1 MKNEVT
7 AYGILKALSESNS
20 YCNTHII
27 AVLANIDTTSENLMM
42 IRDELYDFAELGFV
56 EVIYDRLQ
64 DGSGS
69 VRFEIAGA

>member
-7 AYGILKALSESNS
+7 AYGILKSLKSAKAP
-20 YCNTHII
+20 TITRDI
-27 AVLANIDTTSENLMM
+27 AILANIDITSENLMM
-42 IRDELYDFAELGFV
+42 IRDELYDFAELGLV

-69 VRFEIAGA
+69 VRFEIAGI

>member
-1 MKNEVT
+1 
-7 AYGILKALSESNS
+7 
-20 YCNTHII
+20 
-27 AVLANIDTTSENLMM
+27 MM

-69 VRFEIAGA
+69 VRFEIAGAA